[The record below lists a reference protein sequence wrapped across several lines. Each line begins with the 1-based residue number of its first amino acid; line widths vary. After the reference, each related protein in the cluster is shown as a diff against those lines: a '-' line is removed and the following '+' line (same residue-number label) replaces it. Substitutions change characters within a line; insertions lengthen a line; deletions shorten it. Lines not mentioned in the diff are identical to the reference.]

1 VSDSDRAALGTAPV
15 PGSAPAGASVKY
27 DPEFEQLVAE
37 VGKLESVDGRGSIKW
52 NDVVELSSNILAGKS
67 KDLLV
72 GAYLTLGLLHEEGY
86 AGLSVGLTATR
97 DLLATFWENLF
108 PEKARMRARQAAVQW
123 MCDRVSDALTA
134 LGDASESDRDA
145 LAACDQRMGEIS
157 TFVRDNFGENLPDT
171 ANLVRL
177 VGEKFASV
185 PAASAPA
192 SETPAEAAPA
202 EGSDGG
208 STSAAPAPAAAGPI
222 DSPDAAREALG
233 SLRERRL
240 AAAVVLRE
248 AAPTDPLPYR
258 LLREAA
264 WEDLVEAPADGSA
277 TGGDAAFAAALE
289 QKLAAGDYAAVAA
302 EAEGRLP
309 ADRLWLDLSFFSYRA
324 LEGLGRPYAA
334 AKLAVGHAVTALT
347 RRLPGLMDLKF
358 SDGTPLA
365 GPAAAL
371 WIRHELSA
379 APAGTGRDPV
389 DAALAEARAL
399 VARNSFGDATQL
411 VLKRF
416 QSLSSRRDR
425 FRCRLALA
433 SLCLEGGRSDLAI
446 PQLESLDEEARKLG
460 VEEWEPDIAAELARA
475 LWTCYRGSPTPER
488 AEAHFA
494 RLCRLDPA
502 AAIRGNGAPAA
513 APPSN
518 GNG

>member
-1 VSDSDRAALGTAPV
+1 MSDNVRSTLGTAPIA
-15 PGSAPAGASVKY
+15 GNAPAGASVKY
-27 DPEFEQLVAE
+27 EPEFEQLVAD

-52 NDVVELSSNILAGKS
+52 NDVVELSAGILANKS

-72 GAYLTLGLLHEEGY
+72 SSYLTLGLLHEEGY
-86 AGLSVGLTATR
+86 RGLSDGLTATR
-97 DLLATFWENLF
+97 DLLTVFWENLF

-123 MCDRVSDALTA
+123 MCDRVSDALMA

-171 ANLVRL
+171 GNLARL
-177 VGEKFASV
+177 VGEKYASV
-185 PAASAPA
+185 PAAAAP
-192 SETPAEAAPA
+192 SEPSSDAPPA
-202 EGSDGG
+202 EGTPSEAAA
-208 STSAAPAPAAAGPI
+208 AAPEAPRAI

-233 SLRERRL
+233 TLRERRL
-240 AAAVVLRE
+240 TAANVLRE

-264 WEDLVEAPADGSA
+264 WEDLTEAPADGTA
-277 TGGDAAFAAALE
+277 TGADPALAPAIE
-289 QKLAAGDYAAVAA
+289 QHLAAGDYLNVVS
-302 EAEGRLP
+302 EVEGRLP
-309 ADRLWLDLSFFSYRA
+309 NARLWLDLSFWSYRA

-334 AKLAVGHAVTALT
+334 AKAAVGHAVAALT
-347 RRLPGLMDLKF
+347 RRLPALLDLKF

-365 GPAAAL
+365 SPAAAL
-371 WIRHELSA
+371 WIRHELA
-379 APAGTGRDPV
+379 AAGSNGAAKDAV
-389 DAALAEARAL
+389 DATLAEARGL
-399 VARNSFGDATQL
+399 VARNAFGDATQL

-416 QSLSSRRDR
+416 SSLSSRRDR

-433 SLCLEGGRSDLAI
+433 QLCLEGGRADLAI

-502 AAIRGNGAPAA
+502 AAI
-513 APPSN
+513 N
-518 GNG
+518 GNGTAAPASPASTGNG

>member
-1 VSDSDRAALGTAPV
+1 LSDNGRAALGTAPI

-27 DPEFEQLVAE
+27 EPEFEQVVAE

-52 NDVVELSSNILAGKS
+52 NDVVELSTSILANKS

-72 GAYLTLGLLHEEGY
+72 ASYLTLGLLHEEGY
-86 AGLSVGLTATR
+86 RGLSDGLTATR
-97 DLLATFWENLF
+97 DILAGFWETLF
-108 PEKARMRARQAAVQW
+108 PEKSRMRARQAAVQW

-171 ANLVRL
+171 ANLARL
-177 VGEKFASV
+177 VGEKYASV
-185 PAASAPA
+185 PATAATA
-192 SETPAEAAPA
+192 ETPAE
-202 EGSDGG
+202 
-208 STSAAPAPAAAGPI
+208 PAAAESGSAPSEGAAPEAARPI
-222 DSPDAAREALG
+222 DSPDAAREALNA
-233 SLRERRL
+233 LRERRL
-240 AAAVVLRE
+240 TAAAVLRE
-248 AAPTDPLPYR
+248 ASPTDPLPYR

-264 WEDLVEAPADGSA
+264 WEDLVEAPADGAA
-277 TGGDAAFAAALE
+277 TGSDPALPPAIEKHLADADFANVLSE
-289 QKLAAGDYAAVAA
+289 V
-302 EAEGRLP
+302 EGRLP
-309 ADRLWLDLSFFSYRA
+309 NARLWLDLSFWSYRA

-334 AKLAVGHAVTALT
+334 AKEAVGHAVAALT
-347 RRLPGLMDLKF
+347 RRLPGLLDLKF
-358 SDGTPLA
+358 ADGTPLA
-365 GPAAAL
+365 SPATAL
-371 WIRHELSA
+371 WIRHEL
-379 APAGTGRDPV
+379 AGSNGPSKDVV
-389 DAALAEARAL
+389 DEALAEARAL
-399 VARNSFGDATQL
+399 VARNAFADATQL

-416 QSLSSRRDR
+416 SSLSTRRDR

-433 SLCLEGGRSDLAI
+433 NLCLEGGRADLAI

-488 AEAHFA
+488 AEPHFA

-502 AAIRGNGAPAA
+502 AAMKGNGAS
-513 APPSN
+513 APDVATN